1 MKKEKHTEKSTE
13 QNKEI
18 WELICRLALEA
29 GFADW
34 GAVAAEEVSTEQKCY
49 YNAREAAG
57 YFAELDYLKRNC
69 SKRFNPALLVEG
81 TKSIVLFLVP
91 FGQEMEMGN
100 PPYIAQYARGKDYH
114 KVIKER
120 LFTILAALKEQ
131 FPEISGRP
139 FVDSAPV
146 LERYWAMRAGL
157 GFIGKN
163 NFLISP
169 KCGIRNFICSLFLN
183 VELPPPDAAASAD
196 ATVSASA
203 DADATTACTGIPA
216 TANAADRRERTQG
229 LPSCGACCRCLDA
242 CPTGAL
248 EAPFVLNANKCT
260 SYLTIEKRHIQQQVE
275 QQQAGQRQVE
285 QRQVEQQN
293 VEQQKVEQRQIEQ
306 QQAGQ
311 RQIEQRQAGGL
322 EAHNTESHTLRQH
335 RRYNRMELLK
345 EENAIPVN
353 GWLFGCDCCMNA
365 CPWNSKNISSWPE
378 FLPQECEITYKGKE
392 APGNRD

>member
-1 MKKEKHTEKSTE
+1 MKKEKHTEKSIE

-18 WELICRLALEA
+18 WELICRLAMEA

-120 LFTILAALKEQ
+120 LFTILAALKEH

-183 VELPPPDAAASAD
+183 VELPPPDAA
-196 ATVSASA
+196 
-203 DADATTACTGIPA
+203 
-216 TANAADRRERTQG
+216 DRRERTQG
-229 LPSCGACCRCLDA
+229 LPSCGACRRCLDA

-260 SYLTIEKRHIQQQVE
+260 SYLTIEKRHIQHQV
-275 QQQAGQRQVE
+275 
-285 QRQVEQQN
+285 
-293 VEQQKVEQRQIEQ
+293 EQ

-311 RQIEQRQAGGL
+311 RQIEQQQAGGL
-322 EAHNTESHTLRQH
+322 EAHITDSHSLRQQ

-345 EENAIPVN
+345 EGNAIPVN

-392 APGNRD
+392 DPGNRY

>member
-18 WELICRLALEA
+18 WELICRLAMEA

-34 GAVAAEEVSTEQKCY
+34 GAVAAEEVSTEQKRY

-120 LFTILAALKEQ
+120 LFTILAALKER

-183 VELPPPDAAASAD
+183 VELPPPDAA
-196 ATVSASA
+196 
-203 DADATTACTGIPA
+203 
-216 TANAADRRERTQG
+216 DRRERTQG
-229 LPSCGACCRCLDA
+229 LPSCGACRRCLDA

-260 SYLTIEKRHIQQQVE
+260 SYLTIEKRHIQHQV
-275 QQQAGQRQVE
+275 
-285 QRQVEQQN
+285 
-293 VEQQKVEQRQIEQ
+293 EQ

-311 RQIEQRQAGGL
+311 RQIEQQQAGGL
-322 EAHNTESHTLRQH
+322 EAHITDSHSLRQH

-345 EENAIPVN
+345 EGNAIPVN

-392 APGNRD
+392 DPDNRD

>member
-18 WELICRLALEA
+18 WELICRLAMEA

-120 LFTILAALKEQ
+120 LFTILAALKEH

-183 VELPPPDAAASAD
+183 VELPPPDAA
-196 ATVSASA
+196 
-203 DADATTACTGIPA
+203 
-216 TANAADRRERTQG
+216 DRRERTQG
-229 LPSCGACCRCLDA
+229 LPSCGACRRCLDA

-260 SYLTIEKRHIQQQVE
+260 SYLTIEKRHIQHQV
-275 QQQAGQRQVE
+275 
-285 QRQVEQQN
+285 
-293 VEQQKVEQRQIEQ
+293 EQ

-311 RQIEQRQAGGL
+311 RQIEQQQAGGL
-322 EAHNTESHTLRQH
+322 EAHITENHSLRQQ

-345 EENAIPVN
+345 EGNAIPVN

-392 APGNRD
+392 DPGNRD

>member
-18 WELICRLALEA
+18 WELICRLAMEA

-120 LFTILAALKEQ
+120 LFTILATLKER

-183 VELPPPDAAASAD
+183 VELPPPDAA
-196 ATVSASA
+196 V
-203 DADATTACTGIPA
+203 
-216 TANAADRRERTQG
+216 RRERTQG
-229 LPSCGACCRCLDA
+229 LPSCGACRRCLDA

-260 SYLTIEKRHIQQQVE
+260 SYLTIEKRHIQQQ
-275 QQQAGQRQVE
+275 
-285 QRQVEQQN
+285 
-293 VEQQKVEQRQIEQ
+293 
-306 QQAGQ
+306 AGQ

-322 EAHNTESHTLRQH
+322 EAHITESHSLRQQ

-378 FLPQECEITYKGKE
+378 FLPQECDIAYKGKE
-392 APGNRD
+392 DPGNRN

>member
-1 MKKEKHTEKSTE
+1 MKKEKHTEKNKE

-120 LFTILAALKEQ
+120 LFTILAALKEH

-183 VELPPPDAAASAD
+183 VELPPPDAAANAADNATATAD
-196 ATVSASA
+196 ASACTSITA
-203 DADATTACTGIPA
+203 TADATTACTGITA

-229 LPSCGACCRCLDA
+229 LPSCGACRRCLDA

-275 QQQAGQRQVE
+275 QQQAGQRQ
-285 QRQVEQQN
+285 
-293 VEQQKVEQRQIEQ
+293 IEQ
-306 QQAGQ
+306 Q
-311 RQIEQRQAGGL
+311 QAGGL
-322 EAHNTESHTLRQH
+322 EAHITENHSLRQQ

-345 EENAIPVN
+345 EGNAIPVN

-378 FLPQECEITYKGKE
+378 FLPQECDIAYKGKE
-392 APGNRD
+392 DPDNRD

>member
-91 FGQEMEMGN
+91 FGQEMEMAN

-120 LFTILAALKEQ
+120 LFTILAALKEH

-183 VELPPPDAAASAD
+183 VELPPPDASANATASAD
-196 ATVSASA
+196 AN
-203 DADATTACTGIPA
+203 ATTACTGITATANATTACTGITA
-216 TANAADRRERTQG
+216 TANAADKRERTQG
-229 LPSCGACCRCLDA
+229 LPSCGACRRCLDA

-260 SYLTIEKRHIQQQVE
+260 SYLTIEKRHIQHQV
-275 QQQAGQRQVE
+275 
-285 QRQVEQQN
+285 
-293 VEQQKVEQRQIEQ
+293 EQ

-311 RQIEQRQAGGL
+311 RQIEQQQAGGL
-322 EAHNTESHTLRQH
+322 EAHITENHSLRQQ
-335 RRYNRMELLK
+335 RRYNRMDLLK
-345 EENAIPVN
+345 EGNAIPVN

-378 FLPQECEITYKGKE
+378 FLPQECDIAYKGKE
-392 APGNRD
+392 DPDNRD

>member
-1 MKKEKHTEKSTE
+1 MKKEKHTEKSKE

-34 GAVAAEEVSTEQKCY
+34 GAVAAEEVSTEQKRY

-120 LFTILAALKEQ
+120 LFTILAALKEHC
-131 FPEISGRP
+131 PEISGRP

-183 VELPPPDAAASAD
+183 VELPPPDAA
-196 ATVSASA
+196 
-203 DADATTACTGIPA
+203 
-216 TANAADRRERTQG
+216 DRRERTQG
-229 LPSCGACCRCLDA
+229 LPSCGACRRCLDA

-260 SYLTIEKRHIQQQVE
+260 SYLTIEKRHIQHQV
-275 QQQAGQRQVE
+275 
-285 QRQVEQQN
+285 
-293 VEQQKVEQRQIEQ
+293 EQ

-311 RQIEQRQAGGL
+311 RQIEQQQHAGGL
-322 EAHNTESHTLRQH
+322 EAHITESHTLRQQ

-345 EENAIPVN
+345 EGNAIPVN

-392 APGNRD
+392 DPGNRD

>member
-34 GAVAAEEVSTEQKCY
+34 GAVAAEEVSTEQKRY

-120 LFTILAALKEQ
+120 LFTILATLKER

-146 LERYWAMRAGL
+146 LERYWSMRAGL

-183 VELPPPDAAASAD
+183 VELPPPDAA
-196 ATVSASA
+196 
-203 DADATTACTGIPA
+203 
-216 TANAADRRERTQG
+216 DRRERTQG
-229 LPSCGACCRCLDA
+229 LPSCGACRRCLDA

-260 SYLTIEKRHIQQQVE
+260 SYLTIEKRHIQHQV
-275 QQQAGQRQVE
+275 
-285 QRQVEQQN
+285 
-293 VEQQKVEQRQIEQ
+293 EQ

-311 RQIEQRQAGGL
+311 RQIEQQQAGGL
-322 EAHNTESHTLRQH
+322 EAHITDSHSLLQQ

-345 EENAIPVN
+345 EGNAIPVN

-392 APGNRD
+392 DPGNRD

>member
-120 LFTILAALKEQ
+120 LFTILAALKEH

-183 VELPPPDAAASAD
+183 VELPPPDAPANASAD
-196 ATVSASA
+196 VTAS
-203 DADATTACTGIPA
+203 ADATTACTGITS

-229 LPSCGACCRCLDA
+229 LPSCGACRRCLDA

-275 QQQAGQRQVE
+275 QQQ
-285 QRQVEQQN
+285 VEQQ
-293 VEQQKVEQRQIEQ
+293 QVEQRQIEKQ
-306 QQAGQ
+306 
-311 RQIEQRQAGGL
+311 QAGGL
-322 EAHNTESHTLRQH
+322 EAHITDSHSLRQH
-335 RRYNRMELLK
+335 RRYNRMDLLK

-392 APGNRD
+392 DPGNRD

>member
-18 WELICRLALEA
+18 WELICRLAMEA

-120 LFTILAALKEQ
+120 LFTILAALKEH

-183 VELPPPDAAASAD
+183 VELPPPDAAA
-196 ATVSASA
+196 
-203 DADATTACTGIPA
+203 
-216 TANAADRRERTQG
+216 NAADRRERTQG
-229 LPSCGACCRCLDA
+229 LPSCGACRRCLDA

-260 SYLTIEKRHIQQQVE
+260 SYLTIEKRHIQYQ
-275 QQQAGQRQVE
+275 
-285 QRQVEQQN
+285 
-293 VEQQKVEQRQIEQ
+293 VEQRQIEQ
-306 QQAGQ
+306 QQAG
-311 RQIEQRQAGGL
+311 GL
-322 EAHNTESHTLRQH
+322 EAHITENHSLRQQ

-345 EENAIPVN
+345 EGNAIPVN

-392 APGNRD
+392 DPGNRD

>member
-120 LFTILAALKEQ
+120 LFTILAALKEH

-183 VELPPPDAAASAD
+183 VELPPPDAA
-196 ATVSASA
+196 
-203 DADATTACTGIPA
+203 
-216 TANAADRRERTQG
+216 DRRERTQG
-229 LPSCGACCRCLDA
+229 LPSCGACRRCLDA

-275 QQQAGQRQVE
+275 QQQAGQRQ
-285 QRQVEQQN
+285 
-293 VEQQKVEQRQIEQ
+293 IEQ
-306 QQAGQ
+306 Q
-311 RQIEQRQAGGL
+311 QAGGL
-322 EAHNTESHTLRQH
+322 EAHITENHSLRQQ

-345 EENAIPVN
+345 EGNAIPVN

-392 APGNRD
+392 VPGNRD

>member
-18 WELICRLALEA
+18 WELICRLAMEA

-120 LFTILAALKEQ
+120 LFTILAALKER

-183 VELPPPDAAASAD
+183 VELPPPDAA
-196 ATVSASA
+196 
-203 DADATTACTGIPA
+203 
-216 TANAADRRERTQG
+216 DRRERTQG
-229 LPSCGACCRCLDA
+229 LPSCGACRRCLDA

-260 SYLTIEKRHIQQQVE
+260 SYLTIEKRHIQHQV
-275 QQQAGQRQVE
+275 
-285 QRQVEQQN
+285 
-293 VEQQKVEQRQIEQ
+293 EQ

-311 RQIEQRQAGGL
+311 RQIEQQQAGGL
-322 EAHNTESHTLRQH
+322 EAHITECHTLRQH
-335 RRYNRMELLK
+335 RRYNRMDLLK
-345 EENAIPVN
+345 EGNAIPVN

-392 APGNRD
+392 DPDPRD

>member
-120 LFTILAALKEQ
+120 LFTILATLKEH

-183 VELPPPDAAASAD
+183 VELPPPDAA
-196 ATVSASA
+196 
-203 DADATTACTGIPA
+203 
-216 TANAADRRERTQG
+216 DRRERTQG
-229 LPSCGACCRCLDA
+229 LPSCGACRRCLDA

-260 SYLTIEKRHIQQQVE
+260 SYLTIEKRHIQHQV
-275 QQQAGQRQVE
+275 
-285 QRQVEQQN
+285 
-293 VEQQKVEQRQIEQ
+293 EQ

-311 RQIEQRQAGGL
+311 RQIEQQQAGGL
-322 EAHNTESHTLRQH
+322 EAHITENHSLRQQ

-345 EENAIPVN
+345 EGNAIPVN

-392 APGNRD
+392 VPGNRD

>member
-120 LFTILAALKEQ
+120 LFTILATLKEH

-183 VELPPPDAAASAD
+183 VELPPPDAAAN
-196 ATVSASA
+196 ASA
-203 DADATTACTGIPA
+203 DVTASADATTACTGITA
-216 TANAADRRERTQG
+216 TANAADMRERTQG
-229 LPSCGACCRCLDA
+229 LPSCGACRRCLDA

-260 SYLTIEKRHIQQQVE
+260 SYLTIEKRHIQHQVEQQQVE
-275 QQQAGQRQVE
+275 QRQVEQQAGQRQVE
-285 QRQVEQQN
+285 QQ
-293 VEQQKVEQRQIEQ
+293 
-306 QQAGQ
+306 
-311 RQIEQRQAGGL
+311 QAGGL
-322 EAHNTESHTLRQH
+322 EAHITDSHSLRQQ
-335 RRYNRMELLK
+335 RRYNRMELLN

-392 APGNRD
+392 DPGNRD

>member
-18 WELICRLALEA
+18 WELICRLAMEA

-34 GAVAAEEVSTEQKCY
+34 GAVAAEEVSTEQKRY

-120 LFTILAALKEQ
+120 LFTILATLKER

-183 VELPPPDAAASAD
+183 VELPPPDA
-196 ATVSASA
+196 SASA

-216 TANAADRRERTQG
+216 TANAAVRRERTQG
-229 LPSCGACCRCLDA
+229 LPSCGACRRCLDA

-275 QQQAGQRQVE
+275 QQQV
-285 QRQVEQQN
+285 
-293 VEQQKVEQRQIEQ
+293 
-306 QQAGQ
+306 
-311 RQIEQRQAGGL
+311 EQRQAGGL
-322 EAHNTESHTLRQH
+322 EAHITDSHSLRQH

-345 EENAIPVN
+345 EGNAIPVN

-392 APGNRD
+392 DPGNRD

>member
-1 MKKEKHTEKSTE
+1 MKKEKHTENSKE

-120 LFTILAALKEQ
+120 LFTILATLKER

-169 KCGIRNFICSLFLN
+169 KFGIRNFICSLFLN
-183 VELPPPDAAASAD
+183 VELPPPDAA
-196 ATVSASA
+196 V
-203 DADATTACTGIPA
+203 
-216 TANAADRRERTQG
+216 RRERTQG
-229 LPSCGACCRCLDA
+229 LPSCGACRRCLDA

-275 QQQAGQRQVE
+275 QQQAGQRQ
-285 QRQVEQQN
+285 
-293 VEQQKVEQRQIEQ
+293 IEQ
-306 QQAGQ
+306 Q
-311 RQIEQRQAGGL
+311 QAGGL
-322 EAHNTESHTLRQH
+322 EAHITENHSLRQQ
-335 RRYNRMELLK
+335 RRYNRMDLLK
-345 EENAIPVN
+345 EGNAIPVN

-392 APGNRD
+392 DPGNRD

>member
-18 WELICRLALEA
+18 WELICRLAMEA

-120 LFTILAALKEQ
+120 LFTILAALKEH

-183 VELPPPDAAASAD
+183 VELPPPDAAAN
-196 ATVSASA
+196 ASA
-203 DADATTACTGIPA
+203 DVTASADATTACTGITA
-216 TANAADRRERTQG
+216 TANAADRREGTQG
-229 LPSCGACCRCLDA
+229 LPSCGACRRCLDA

-275 QQQAGQRQVE
+275 QQQVEQRQIEKQQVE
-285 QRQVEQQN
+285 QRQVEQQ
-293 VEQQKVEQRQIEQ
+293 
-306 QQAGQ
+306 
-311 RQIEQRQAGGL
+311 QAGGL
-322 EAHNTESHTLRQH
+322 EAHITDSHSLRQQ

-345 EENAIPVN
+345 EGNAIPVN

-392 APGNRD
+392 DPGNRD

>member
-13 QNKEI
+13 QKKEI

-34 GAVAAEEVSTEQKCY
+34 GAVTAEEVSTEQKCY

-120 LFTILAALKEQ
+120 LFTILATLKER

-183 VELPPPDAAASAD
+183 VELPPPDAAANASAD
-196 ATVSASA
+196 VTASASA
-203 DADATTACTGIPA
+203 DAYASADATTACTGITA

-229 LPSCGACCRCLDA
+229 LPSCGACRRCLDA

-260 SYLTIEKRHIQQQVE
+260 SYLTIEKRHIQQQ
-275 QQQAGQRQVE
+275 
-285 QRQVEQQN
+285 
-293 VEQQKVEQRQIEQ
+293 
-306 QQAGQ
+306 
-311 RQIEQRQAGGL
+311 AGGL
-322 EAHNTESHTLRQH
+322 EAHITDSHSLRQQ
-335 RRYNRMELLK
+335 RRYNRMDLLK
-345 EENAIPVN
+345 EGNAIPVN

-392 APGNRD
+392 DPGNRD

>member
-1 MKKEKHTEKSTE
+1 MKKEKHTEKSKE

-18 WELICRLALEA
+18 WELICRLAMEA

-120 LFTILAALKEQ
+120 LFTILATLKEH

-183 VELPPPDAAASAD
+183 VELPPPDA
-196 ATVSASA
+196 SASA

-229 LPSCGACCRCLDA
+229 LPSCGACRRCLDA

-260 SYLTIEKRHIQQQVE
+260 SYLTIEKRHIQHQ
-275 QQQAGQRQVE
+275 
-285 QRQVEQQN
+285 
-293 VEQQKVEQRQIEQ
+293 VEQRQIEQ

-311 RQIEQRQAGGL
+311 RQIEQQQVEQRQIEQQQAGGL
-322 EAHNTESHTLRQH
+322 EAHITDSHSLRQH

-345 EENAIPVN
+345 EGNAIPVN

-392 APGNRD
+392 DPGHRD

>member
-1 MKKEKHTEKSTE
+1 MKKEKHTEKSKE

-18 WELICRLALEA
+18 WELICRLAIEA

-34 GAVAAEEVSTEQKCY
+34 GAVAAEEVSTEQKRY

-120 LFTILAALKEQ
+120 LFTILAALKEH

-183 VELPPPDAAASAD
+183 VELPPPDAAANAPDNATATAD
-196 ATVSASA
+196 AS
-203 DADATTACTGIPA
+203 ACTSITA
-216 TANAADRRERTQG
+216 TANAAVRRERTQG
-229 LPSCGACCRCLDA
+229 LPSCGACRRCLDA

-275 QQQAGQRQVE
+275 QQQAGQRQIEKQQVE
-285 QRQVEQQN
+285 QRQVEQQ
-293 VEQQKVEQRQIEQ
+293 
-306 QQAGQ
+306 
-311 RQIEQRQAGGL
+311 QAGGL
-322 EAHNTESHTLRQH
+322 EAHITDSHSLRQH
-335 RRYNRMELLK
+335 RRYNRMDLLK

-392 APGNRD
+392 DPGNRD

>member
-18 WELICRLALEA
+18 WELICRLAMEA

-120 LFTILAALKEQ
+120 LFTILATLKER

-183 VELPPPDAAASAD
+183 VELPPPDAAANASAD
-196 ATVSASA
+196 VTASASA
-203 DADATTACTGIPA
+203 DTTACIGITA

-229 LPSCGACCRCLDA
+229 LPSCGACRRCLDA

-275 QQQAGQRQVE
+275 QQQVEQQQVE
-285 QRQVEQQN
+285 QRQVEQQAG
-293 VEQQKVEQRQIEQ
+293 QRQIEQ
-306 QQAGQ
+306 QQAG
-311 RQIEQRQAGGL
+311 GL
-322 EAHNTESHTLRQH
+322 EAHITDSHSLRQH

-345 EENAIPVN
+345 EGNAIPVN

-392 APGNRD
+392 DPGNRD

>member
-18 WELICRLALEA
+18 WELICRLAMEA

-34 GAVAAEEVSTEQKCY
+34 GAVAAEEVSTEQKFY

-120 LFTILAALKEQ
+120 LFTILAALKEH

-183 VELPPPDAAASAD
+183 VELPPPDAA
-196 ATVSASA
+196 
-203 DADATTACTGIPA
+203 
-216 TANAADRRERTQG
+216 DRRERTQG
-229 LPSCGACCRCLDA
+229 LPSCGACRRCLDA

-275 QQQAGQRQVE
+275 QQQVE
-285 QRQVEQQN
+285 QRQVEQQ
-293 VEQQKVEQRQIEQ
+293 
-306 QQAGQ
+306 
-311 RQIEQRQAGGL
+311 QAGGL
-322 EAHNTESHTLRQH
+322 EAHITDSHSLRQQ

-392 APGNRD
+392 DPGNRD

>member
-69 SKRFNPALLVEG
+69 SKRFNPTQLVEG

-100 PPYIAQYARGKDYH
+100 PPFIAQYARGKDYH

-120 LFTILAALKEQ
+120 LFTILATLKER

-183 VELPPPDAAASAD
+183 VELPPPDAAAN
-196 ATVSASA
+196 ASA
-203 DADATTACTGIPA
+203 DVTASADATTACTGITA

-229 LPSCGACCRCLDA
+229 LPSCGACRRCLDA

-260 SYLTIEKRHIQQQVE
+260 SYLTIEKRHIQQQ
-275 QQQAGQRQVE
+275 
-285 QRQVEQQN
+285 
-293 VEQQKVEQRQIEQ
+293 
-306 QQAGQ
+306 
-311 RQIEQRQAGGL
+311 AGGL
-322 EAHNTESHTLRQH
+322 EAHITDSHSLRQQ

-345 EENAIPVN
+345 EGNAIPVN

-392 APGNRD
+392 NPGNRD

>member
-18 WELICRLALEA
+18 WELIGRLALEA

-120 LFTILAALKEQ
+120 LFTILATLKER

-169 KCGIRNFICSLFLN
+169 
-183 VELPPPDAAASAD
+183 
-196 ATVSASA
+196 
-203 DADATTACTGIPA
+203 
-216 TANAADRRERTQG
+216 
-229 LPSCGACCRCLDA
+229 
-242 CPTGAL
+242 
-248 EAPFVLNANKCT
+248 
-260 SYLTIEKRHIQQQVE
+260 
-275 QQQAGQRQVE
+275 
-285 QRQVEQQN
+285 
-293 VEQQKVEQRQIEQ
+293 
-306 QQAGQ
+306 
-311 RQIEQRQAGGL
+311 
-322 EAHNTESHTLRQH
+322 
-335 RRYNRMELLK
+335 
-345 EENAIPVN
+345 
-353 GWLFGCDCCMNA
+353 
-365 CPWNSKNISSWPE
+365 
-378 FLPQECEITYKGKE
+378 
-392 APGNRD
+392 

>member
-18 WELICRLALEA
+18 WELICRLAMEA

-120 LFTILAALKEQ
+120 LFTILATLKER

-183 VELPPPDAAASAD
+183 VELPPPDAAANAPDNATATAD
-196 ATVSASA
+196 AS
-203 DADATTACTGIPA
+203 ACTGITA

-229 LPSCGACCRCLDA
+229 LPSCGACRRCLDA

-260 SYLTIEKRHIQQQVE
+260 SYLTIEKRHIQQLVE
-275 QQQAGQRQVE
+275 QQQVEQRQIEKQQVE
-285 QRQVEQQN
+285 QRQVEQQAG
-293 VEQQKVEQRQIEQ
+293 QRQIEQ
-306 QQAGQ
+306 QQAG
-311 RQIEQRQAGGL
+311 GL
-322 EAHNTESHTLRQH
+322 EAHITESHSLRQH
-335 RRYNRMELLK
+335 RRYNRMDLLK
-345 EENAIPVN
+345 EGNAIPVN

-392 APGNRD
+392 DPGNRD

>member
-18 WELICRLALEA
+18 WELICRLAMEA

-120 LFTILAALKEQ
+120 LFTILTTLKER

-183 VELPPPDAAASAD
+183 VELPPPDAA
-196 ATVSASA
+196 V
-203 DADATTACTGIPA
+203 
-216 TANAADRRERTQG
+216 RRERTQG
-229 LPSCGACCRCLDA
+229 LPSCGACRRCLDA

-275 QQQAGQRQVE
+275 
-285 QRQVEQQN
+285 
-293 VEQQKVEQRQIEQ
+293 
-306 QQAGQ
+306 
-311 RQIEQRQAGGL
+311 
-322 EAHNTESHTLRQH
+322 
-335 RRYNRMELLK
+335 
-345 EENAIPVN
+345 
-353 GWLFGCDCCMNA
+353 
-365 CPWNSKNISSWPE
+365 
-378 FLPQECEITYKGKE
+378 
-392 APGNRD
+392 

>member
-1 MKKEKHTEKSTE
+1 MKKEKHTEKSIE

-18 WELICRLALEA
+18 WELICRLAMEA

-120 LFTILAALKEQ
+120 LFTILATLKER

-169 KCGIRNFICSLFLN
+169 KCGIRSFICSLFLN
-183 VELPPPDAAASAD
+183 VELPPPD
-196 ATVSASA
+196 
-203 DADATTACTGIPA
+203 G
-216 TANAADRRERTQG
+216 ADRRERTQG
-229 LPSCGACCRCLDA
+229 LPSCGACRRCLDA

-275 QQQAGQRQVE
+275 Q
-285 QRQVEQQN
+285 RQVEQQ
-293 VEQQKVEQRQIEQ
+293 
-306 QQAGQ
+306 
-311 RQIEQRQAGGL
+311 QAGGL
-322 EAHNTESHTLRQH
+322 EAHITDSHSLRQH

-345 EENAIPVN
+345 EGNAIPVN

-392 APGNRD
+392 DPGNRD

>member
-120 LFTILAALKEQ
+120 LFTILAALKEH

-183 VELPPPDAAASAD
+183 VELPPPDAA
-196 ATVSASA
+196 
-203 DADATTACTGIPA
+203 
-216 TANAADRRERTQG
+216 DRRERTQG
-229 LPSCGACCRCLDA
+229 LPSCGACRRCLDA

-260 SYLTIEKRHIQQQVE
+260 SYLTIEKRHIQHQV
-275 QQQAGQRQVE
+275 
-285 QRQVEQQN
+285 
-293 VEQQKVEQRQIEQ
+293 EQ

-322 EAHNTESHTLRQH
+322 EAHITENHSLRQH

-345 EENAIPVN
+345 EGNAIPVN

-392 APGNRD
+392 DPGNRD

>member
-18 WELICRLALEA
+18 WELICRLAMEA

-120 LFTILAALKEQ
+120 LFTILAALKEH

-183 VELPPPDAAASAD
+183 VELPPPDAA
-196 ATVSASA
+196 V
-203 DADATTACTGIPA
+203 
-216 TANAADRRERTQG
+216 RRERTQG
-229 LPSCGACCRCLDA
+229 LPSCGACRRCLDA

-275 QQQAGQRQVE
+275 QQAG
-285 QRQVEQQN
+285 
-293 VEQQKVEQRQIEQ
+293 QRQIEQ
-306 QQAGQ
+306 QQAG
-311 RQIEQRQAGGL
+311 GL
-322 EAHNTESHTLRQH
+322 EAHITDSHSLRQH
-335 RRYNRMELLK
+335 RRYNRMDLLK

-392 APGNRD
+392 DPGNRD

>member
-1 MKKEKHTEKSTE
+1 
-13 QNKEI
+13 
-18 WELICRLALEA
+18 
-29 GFADW
+29 
-34 GAVAAEEVSTEQKCY
+34 
-49 YNAREAAG
+49 
-57 YFAELDYLKRNC
+57 
-69 SKRFNPALLVEG
+69 
-81 TKSIVLFLVP
+81 
-91 FGQEMEMGN
+91 MEMGN

-120 LFTILAALKEQ
+120 LFTILATLKEH

-183 VELPPPDAAASAD
+183 VELPPPDAA
-196 ATVSASA
+196 V
-203 DADATTACTGIPA
+203 
-216 TANAADRRERTQG
+216 RRERTQG
-229 LPSCGACCRCLDA
+229 LPSCGACRRCLDA

-260 SYLTIEKRHIQQQVE
+260 SYLTIEKRHIQQQ
-275 QQQAGQRQVE
+275 
-285 QRQVEQQN
+285 
-293 VEQQKVEQRQIEQ
+293 
-306 QQAGQ
+306 
-311 RQIEQRQAGGL
+311 AGGL
-322 EAHNTESHTLRQH
+322 EAHITESHSLRQQ

-345 EENAIPVN
+345 EGNAIPVN
-353 GWLFGCDCCMNA
+353 GWLIGCDCCMNA

-392 APGNRD
+392 DPGNRD

>member
-18 WELICRLALEA
+18 WELICRLAMEA

-120 LFTILAALKEQ
+120 LFTILATLKEH

-183 VELPPPDAAASAD
+183 VELPPPDAAANAPDNATATAD
-196 ATVSASA
+196 AS
-203 DADATTACTGIPA
+203 ACTSITA
-216 TANAADRRERTQG
+216 TANAADMRERTQG
-229 LPSCGACCRCLDA
+229 LPSCGACRRCLDA

-275 QQQAGQRQVE
+275 QQQVEQQQVE
-285 QRQVEQQN
+285 QRQVEQQAG
-293 VEQQKVEQRQIEQ
+293 QRQIEQ
-306 QQAGQ
+306 QQAG
-311 RQIEQRQAGGL
+311 GL
-322 EAHNTESHTLRQH
+322 EAHITDSHSLRQQ

-345 EENAIPVN
+345 EGNAIPVN

-392 APGNRD
+392 DPGNRD

>member
-120 LFTILAALKEQ
+120 LFTILATLKER
-131 FPEISGRP
+131 FPELSGRP

-169 KCGIRNFICSLFLN
+169 QCGIRNFICSLFLN
-183 VELPPPDAAASAD
+183 VELPPPDAAAN
-196 ATVSASA
+196 ATASA
-203 DADATTACTGIPA
+203 DASACTSITA
-216 TANAADRRERTQG
+216 TANAADMRERTQG
-229 LPSCGACCRCLDA
+229 LPSCGACRRCLDA

-275 QQQAGQRQVE
+275 QRQIEKQQVE
-285 QRQVEQQN
+285 QRQVEQQAG
-293 VEQQKVEQRQIEQ
+293 QRQIEQ
-306 QQAGQ
+306 QQAG
-311 RQIEQRQAGGL
+311 GL
-322 EAHNTESHTLRQH
+322 EAHITENHSLRQQ
-335 RRYNRMELLK
+335 RRYNRMDLLK
-345 EENAIPVN
+345 EGNAIPVN

-392 APGNRD
+392 NPGNRD

>member
-120 LFTILAALKEQ
+120 LFTILAALKEH

-183 VELPPPDAAASAD
+183 VELPPPDASANATASAD
-196 ATVSASA
+196 AN
-203 DADATTACTGIPA
+203 ATTACTGITATANATTACTGITA
-216 TANAADRRERTQG
+216 TANAADKRERTQG
-229 LPSCGACCRCLDA
+229 LPSCGACRRCLDA

-260 SYLTIEKRHIQQQVE
+260 SYLTIEKRHIQHQV
-275 QQQAGQRQVE
+275 
-285 QRQVEQQN
+285 
-293 VEQQKVEQRQIEQ
+293 EQ

-311 RQIEQRQAGGL
+311 RQIEQQQAGGL
-322 EAHNTESHTLRQH
+322 EAHITENHSLRQQ
-335 RRYNRMELLK
+335 RRYNRMDLLK
-345 EENAIPVN
+345 EGNAIPVN

-378 FLPQECEITYKGKE
+378 FLPQECDIAYKGKE
-392 APGNRD
+392 DPDNRD

>member
-18 WELICRLALEA
+18 WELICRLAMEA

-34 GAVAAEEVSTEQKCY
+34 GAVAAEEVSTEQKRY

-120 LFTILAALKEQ
+120 LFTILATLKER

-183 VELPPPDAAASAD
+183 VELPPPDAAAN
-196 ATVSASA
+196 ASA
-203 DADATTACTGIPA
+203 DVTASADATTACTGITA
-216 TANAADRRERTQG
+216 TANAAVRRERTQG
-229 LPSCGACCRCLDA
+229 LPSCGACRRCLDA

-260 SYLTIEKRHIQQQVE
+260 SYLTIEKRHIQHQV
-275 QQQAGQRQVE
+275 
-285 QRQVEQQN
+285 
-293 VEQQKVEQRQIEQ
+293 EQ

-311 RQIEQRQAGGL
+311 RQIEQQQVEQRQVEQQAGQRQVEQQQAGGL
-322 EAHNTESHTLRQH
+322 EAHITDSHSLLQQ

-345 EENAIPVN
+345 EGNAIPVN

-392 APGNRD
+392 DPGNRD

>member
-1 MKKEKHTEKSTE
+1 MKKEKHTEKNKE

-18 WELICRLALEA
+18 WELICRLAMEA

-120 LFTILAALKEQ
+120 LFTILAALKEH

-183 VELPPPDAAASAD
+183 VELPPPDAA
-196 ATVSASA
+196 V
-203 DADATTACTGIPA
+203 
-216 TANAADRRERTQG
+216 RRERTQG
-229 LPSCGACCRCLDA
+229 LPSCGACRRCLDA

-275 QQQAGQRQVE
+275 QQQ
-285 QRQVEQQN
+285 
-293 VEQQKVEQRQIEQ
+293 VEQRQIEQ
-306 QQAGQ
+306 QH
-311 RQIEQRQAGGL
+311 AGGL
-322 EAHNTESHTLRQH
+322 EAHIPDSHALRQH
-335 RRYNRMELLK
+335 RRYNRMDLLK

-378 FLPQECEITYKGKE
+378 FLPQECEIAYKGKE
-392 APGNRD
+392 DPRKRD

>member
-120 LFTILAALKEQ
+120 LFTILATLKEH

-183 VELPPPDAAASAD
+183 VELPPPDAAATAN
-196 ATVSASA
+196 ATASA
-203 DADATTACTGIPA
+203 DADATTACTGITA
-216 TANAADRRERTQG
+216 TANAADMRERTQG
-229 LPSCGACCRCLDA
+229 LPSCGACRRCLDA

-275 QQQAGQRQVE
+275 QQQAGQRQIEQQQVE
-285 QRQVEQQN
+285 QRQVEQQ
-293 VEQQKVEQRQIEQ
+293 
-306 QQAGQ
+306 AGQ
-311 RQIEQRQAGGL
+311 RQVEQQQAGGL
-322 EAHNTESHTLRQH
+322 EAHITENHSLRQH
-335 RRYNRMELLK
+335 RRYNRMDLLK

-392 APGNRD
+392 NPGNRD

>member
-18 WELICRLALEA
+18 WELICRLAMEA

-91 FGQEMEMGN
+91 FGQEMEMSN

-120 LFTILAALKEQ
+120 LFTILATLKER

-183 VELPPPDAAASAD
+183 VELPPPDAA
-196 ATVSASA
+196 V
-203 DADATTACTGIPA
+203 
-216 TANAADRRERTQG
+216 RRERTQG
-229 LPSCGACCRCLDA
+229 LPSCGACRRCLDA

-260 SYLTIEKRHIQQQVE
+260 SYLTIEKRHIQQQ
-275 QQQAGQRQVE
+275 
-285 QRQVEQQN
+285 
-293 VEQQKVEQRQIEQ
+293 
-306 QQAGQ
+306 
-311 RQIEQRQAGGL
+311 AGGL
-322 EAHNTESHTLRQH
+322 EAHITENHSLRQH
-335 RRYNRMELLK
+335 RRYNRMDLLK
-345 EENAIPVN
+345 ERNAIPVN

-378 FLPQECEITYKGKE
+378 FIPQEREITYKGKE
-392 APGNRD
+392 DPGNRD

>member
-1 MKKEKHTEKSTE
+1 MKKEKHTEKSIE

-18 WELICRLALEA
+18 WELICRLAMEA

-120 LFTILAALKEQ
+120 LFTILAALKEH

-183 VELPPPDAAASAD
+183 VELPPPDAA
-196 ATVSASA
+196 
-203 DADATTACTGIPA
+203 
-216 TANAADRRERTQG
+216 DRRERTQG
-229 LPSCGACCRCLDA
+229 LPSCGACRRCLDA

-260 SYLTIEKRHIQQQVE
+260 SYLTIEKRHIQQQ
-275 QQQAGQRQVE
+275 
-285 QRQVEQQN
+285 
-293 VEQQKVEQRQIEQ
+293 IEQ
-306 QQAGQ
+306 Q
-311 RQIEQRQAGGL
+311 QAGGL
-322 EAHNTESHTLRQH
+322 EAHITDSHSLRQH
-335 RRYNRMELLK
+335 RRYNRMDLLK

-392 APGNRD
+392 DPGNRD

>member
-18 WELICRLALEA
+18 WELICRLAMEA

-120 LFTILAALKEQ
+120 LFTILAALKEH

-183 VELPPPDAAASAD
+183 VELPPPDAAANAPDNATATAD
-196 ATVSASA
+196 AS
-203 DADATTACTGIPA
+203 ACTSITA

-229 LPSCGACCRCLDA
+229 LPSCGACRRCLDA

-275 QQQAGQRQVE
+275 QQQVEQRQIEKQQVE
-285 QRQVEQQN
+285 QRQAG
-293 VEQQKVEQRQIEQ
+293 QRQIEQ
-306 QQAGQ
+306 QQAG
-311 RQIEQRQAGGL
+311 GL
-322 EAHNTESHTLRQH
+322 EAHITDSHSLRQH
-335 RRYNRMELLK
+335 RRYNRMDLLK

-392 APGNRD
+392 DPGNRD